1 MIYEEGTATLTGG
14 TLVDSYLEGTNCGA
28 LVEIERKILIEEHGD
43 IA

>member
-1 MIYEEGTATLTGG
+1 MIYKEKKGGAYRRHTAWL
-14 TLVDSYLEGTNCGA
+14 LLEGTNSGA